1 MKRIRFFSLS
11 LIVFLFL
18 YSSICFSANSKV
30 GTTAYS
36 FLKIGV
42 GARAVALGGAFVGLA
57 DDETALF
64 FNPAGISHLGQK
76 SFTLS
81 YNNFLTDIQSGFLG
95 YVHPYSDKST
105 FGTYINYI
113 NYGSFTHTDQ
123 EGKNLGTF
131 GAGDFSLGL
140 AYAQTLSS
148 IPMFNFG
155 VTGKF
160 IYGKLQDYSSDALA
174 LDLGVLLRFKDN
186 RTKMGF
192 AARNLGFQ
200 LKGYTK
206 THKESLPVVMELG
219 LSHQLRGLPLIFTF
233 DSAKPLDNDLHFDF
247 GGEFLGAKPLIIRVG
262 WSSLGKDFKTN
273 SAKDN
278 LAGFSLGFG
287 VLWKIYRLDYAYS
300 SYADLG
306 GVHRVSISGRI

>member
-1 MKRIRFFSLS
+1 MKRIRLILIS
-11 LIVFLFL
+11 LIIFLFIFT
-18 YSSICFSANSKV
+18 SISFPANSRV

-64 FNPAGISHLGQK
+64 FNPAGISQLGQK
-76 SFTLS
+76 SYTLS

-95 YVHPYSDKST
+95 YIHPYSEKIT
-105 FGTYINYI
+105 LGAYINYI
-113 NYGSFTHTDQ
+113 NYGSFTETDI
-123 EGKNLGTF
+123 EGKNLGDF

-140 AYAQTLSS
+140 AYAQILNPSLSL
-148 IPMFNFG
+148 G
-155 VTGKF
+155 VGSKF
-160 IYGKLQDYSSDALA
+160 IYGKLEDYSSDALA
-174 LDLGVLLRFKDN
+174 FDLGVLYRFKDN

-206 THKESLPVVMELG
+206 AHKESLPVVMELG
-219 LSHQLRGLPLIFTF
+219 LSHHLRGLPLIFTF
-233 DSAKPLDNDLHFDF
+233 ESAKPLDNDFHFDL
-247 GGEFLGAKPLIIRVG
+247 GGEFLGAKPLIVRLG
-262 WSSLGKDFKTN
+262 WSSFGENFKTD
-273 SAKDN
+273 SSKDN
-278 LAGFSLGFG
+278 LGGFSLGFG

-306 GVHRVSISGRI
+306 GVHRVSISGKI

>member
-1 MKRIRFFSLS
+1 MKRIK
-11 LIVFLFL
+11 LIFGSWIIFLFL
-18 YSSICFSANSKV
+18 FASICFSANSKV

-42 GARAVALGGAFVGLA
+42 GARAVALGNAFVGLA

-64 FNPAGISHLGQK
+64 FNPAGISQLGQK

-95 YVHPYSDKST
+95 YVHPYSEKST
-105 FGTYINYI
+105 LGAYINYI
-113 NYGSFTHTDQ
+113 NYGSFIHTDTL
-123 EGKNLGTF
+123 GNNLGTF

-140 AYAQTLSS
+140 AYAQTLSP
-148 IPMFNFG
+148 IFNLG
-155 VTGKF
+155 VSSKF

-174 LDLGVLLRFKDN
+174 FDLGVLLKFKDS

-206 THKESLPVVMELG
+206 AHKESLPMVMELG
-219 LSHQLRGLPLIFTF
+219 LSHHLRGLPLIFTF
-233 DSAKPLDNDLHFDF
+233 DSAKPLDNDFHFDF
-247 GGEFLGAKPLIIRVG
+247 GGEFLGAKPLIIRLG
-262 WSSLGKDFKTN
+262 WSSFGKNFKTN
-273 SAKDN
+273 SSKDN

-287 VLWKIYRLDYAYS
+287 VLWKVYRLDYAYS